1 MSGRRNR
8 TGVVVGAASGM
19 GQAVAELLVERGP
32 LVIADLDGDRLQ
44 EVADRLGKE
53 TTAVQCDV
61 TDADLS
67 PLAAAVGEVGPLV
80 ITAGLSPSMAR
91 GRAIFE
97 VNLRGTS
104 RVLDTLEPLIGE
116 GSAAVCFSSM
126 AAHLLPPTES
136 LHPVL
141 DDPESPTF
149 YDDLAALGID
159 IDEPRLAYPLSKLGV
174 VRLVRRRAGA
184 WGARGAR
191 LLSLS
196 PGIVDTGMGRLEAEH
211 EPAMA
216 EMVETSAL
224 GRTARAEEV
233 AAVAAFL
240 VSDGASFMT
249 GTDVQVDGGV
259 VTAYTA

>member
-1 MSGRRNR
+1 MSGDRNR

-19 GQAVAELLVERGP
+19 GQAVAEILVERGP
-32 LVIADLDGDRLQ
+32 LVVADRDDDRLQ
-44 EVADRLGKE
+44 EVAARLGPGIK
-53 TTAVQCDV
+53 AVRCDV

-67 PLAAAVGEVGPLV
+67 SLAASVDELGPLV

-91 GRAIFE
+91 GQAIYE
-97 VNLRGTS
+97 VNLRGTL
-104 RVLDTLEPLIGE
+104 RVLDALEPSIGE
-116 GSAAVCFSSM
+116 GSAGVCFSSM
-126 AAHLLPPTES
+126 AAHLLPSTES

-141 DDPESPTF
+141 DDPLSPTF
-149 YDDLAALGID
+149 YDDLAALGVD

-174 VRLVRRRAGA
+174 VRLVRQRAGA
-184 WGARGAR
+184 WGQRGAR

-216 EMVETSAL
+216 EMVVASAL

-249 GTDVQVDGGV
+249 GVDVQVDGGV
-259 VTAYTA
+259 VTAYTG